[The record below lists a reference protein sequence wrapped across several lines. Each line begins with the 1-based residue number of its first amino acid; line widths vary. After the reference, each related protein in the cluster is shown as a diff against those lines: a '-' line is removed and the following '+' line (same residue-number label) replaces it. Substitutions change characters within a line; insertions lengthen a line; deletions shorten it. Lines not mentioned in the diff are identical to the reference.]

1 MSTVAFDGRF
11 FVADTQVTGGGMVH
25 GFSKMKVLRQY
36 VLKRNSVLYIA
47 RKATSKER
55 Y

>member
-25 GFSKMKVLRQY
+25 GFSKMKVL
-36 VLKRNSVLYIA
+36 KDRNGKVQFVFMFFF
-47 RKATSKER
+47 
-55 Y
+55 